1 MQTKPASLL
10 YCLLYAAGTV
20 VYFVLP
26 VWGGIFSE
34 DMLFNTAMIGWL
46 VSADMIANAIANVA
60 ARYWIAHW
68 NWRKTALGFVALLAV
83 ANLMCIGVE
92 DFALLMT
99 LRFVAGF
106 AGGGLTSL
114 AAAGIARSGKPDRYF
129 GIALSIQVFMGGLIL
144 FASPSLLAEF
154 GNASIYVALALLALI
169 ALPFLRTIPNGQ
181 PKAQL
186 PMPKFHKK
194 ATGVKASG
202 QFPSILAILGFVSV
216 ILFFAGMNS
225 IWAFAENI
233 GTELGIE
240 DQFIATTLSLSL
252 LISMG
257 GSLLAA
263 YLAGKVKRLAP
274 IVLGVSSIALAVIS
288 FFWVQGNWAF
298 FIAINVFNFGYNFVI
313 PFQSG
318 WIASFDIK
326 GENIVLLPAVQGAG
340 ISMGPVLSGFIINDV
355 SYLRAIYPSTILLI
369 ASIII
374 FLVLKSRQSSLG
386 ISSQDK

>member
-1 MQTKPASLL
+1 MQTKPASLV

-26 VWGGIFSE
+26 IWGGIFSE

-46 VSADMIANAIANVA
+46 LSADMIANAIANVA

-129 GIALSIQVFMGGLIL
+129 GIALSIQVSMGGLLL
-144 FASPSLLAEF
+144 FASPSLLGEF
-154 GNASIYVALALLALI
+154 GNASIYVALAMLALI
-169 ALPFLRTIPNGQ
+169 AIPFLHTIPDEQ
-181 PKAQL
+181 LKAQIPAAHSL
-186 PMPKFHKK
+186 QV
-194 ATGVKASG
+194 ASGVKAPK
-202 QFPSILAILGFVSV
+202 QAPKILTILGFIGVA
-216 ILFFAGMNS
+216 LFFAGMNS
-225 IWAFAENI
+225 VWAFAENI
-233 GTELGIE
+233 GTELGIK

-252 LISMG
+252 LISIG

-288 FFWVQGNWAF
+288 LFWVQGNWAF

-318 WIASFDIK
+318 WIAIFDIK

-340 ISMGPVLSGFIINDV
+340 ISIGPVLSGFIINDV
-355 SYLRAIYPSTILLI
+355 SYLRAVYPSSILLI

-374 FLVLKSRQSSLG
+374 FIALKSRQSSLG
-386 ISSQDK
+386 ISSLHK

>member
-1 MQTKPASLL
+1 MQTKPASLV

-26 VWGGIFSE
+26 IWGGIFSE

-46 VSADMIANAIANVA
+46 LSADMIANAIANVA

-181 PKAQL
+181 PKAHL

>member
-1 MQTKPASLL
+1 MQIKSASLF
-10 YCLLYAAGTV
+10 YCFLYAAGTV

-34 DMLFNTAMIGWL
+34 EMLFNTAMIGWL
-46 VSADMIANAIANVA
+46 LSADMIANTIANVT

-68 NWRKTALGFVALLAV
+68 NWRKTALGSAALMAS
-83 ANLMCIGVE
+83 ANLMCIGVD
-92 DFALLMT
+92 DFALLMA
-99 LRFVAGF
+99 LRLVAGF

-114 AAAGIARSGKPDRYF
+114 AAVGIARSGEPDKYF

-144 FASPSLLAEF
+144 FSSPSLLAEF
-154 GNASIYVALALLALI
+154 GNASIYVALAALTLI
-169 ALPFLRTIPNGQ
+169 ALPFLRAIPDGQ
-181 PKAQL
+181 LKAQL
-186 PMPKFHKK
+186 PIPKSQKV
-194 ATGVKASG
+194 AIGVKASG
-202 QFPSILAILGFVSV
+202 QFPKILTILGFVGV

-225 IWAFAENI
+225 LWAFAENI

-240 DQFIATTLSLSL
+240 EQFIATTLSLSL

-257 GSLLAA
+257 GSLLAV
-263 YLAGKVKRLAP
+263 YLAGKVKRLTP

-318 WIASFDIK
+318 WIASFDFK
-326 GENIVLLPAVQGAG
+326 GESIVLLPAVQGAG
-340 ISMGPVLSGFIINDV
+340 ISVGPILSGVIINDT
-355 SYLRAIYPSTILLI
+355 SYLRAIYPSLSLLI
-369 ASIII
+369 ASIAI
-374 FLVLKSRQSSLG
+374 FLLLSSRQSSLD
-386 ISSQDK
+386 ISSLD

>member
-1 MQTKPASLL
+1 M
-10 YCLLYAAGTV
+10 
-20 VYFVLP
+20 YFVLP

-34 DMLFNTAMIGWL
+34 DLLFNTALIGWL
-46 VSADMIANAIANVA
+46 LSADMIANAIANVT
-60 ARYWIAHW
+60 ARYWITRG
-68 NWRKTALGFVALLAV
+68 NWRRTALGFITLIAA

-92 DFALLMT
+92 DFVLLMI
-99 LRFVAGF
+99 LRLMAGF

-114 AAAGIARSGKPDRYF
+114 AVAGIARSGEPDRYF
-129 GIALSIQVFMGGLIL
+129 GIALSIQVFMGGLLL
-144 FASPSLLAEF
+144 FASPSLLGEF
-154 GNASIYVALALLALI
+154 GNASIYIALAMLALI
-169 ALPFLRTIPNGQ
+169 AIPFLRTIPNEQ
-181 PKAQL
+181 LKARL
-186 PMPKFHKK
+186 PIPETDKVPF
-194 ATGVKASG
+194 GVKTSV
-202 QFPSILAILGFVSV
+202 QFPVILPFLGFFGV

-233 GTELGIE
+233 GTQLGIE
-240 DQFIATTLSLSL
+240 EQFIATTLSLSL

-257 GSLLAA
+257 GSLFAA

-298 FIAINVFNFGYNFVI
+298 FVAINVFNFGYNFVI

-340 ISMGPVLSGFIINDV
+340 ISIGPVLSGFIINDI
-355 SYLRAIYPSTILLI
+355 SYLRAIYPSSILLI

-374 FLVLKSRQSSLG
+374 FIVLKSRQSSLG
-386 ISSQDK
+386 ISSLHK

>member
-1 MQTKPASLL
+1 MQSRLSSLN
-10 YCLLYAAGTV
+10 YCLLYAIGTV

-34 DMLFNTAMIGWL
+34 DLLFNTALIGWL
-46 VSADMIANAIANVA
+46 LSADMIANAIANVT
-60 ARYWIAHW
+60 ARYWITRG
-68 NWRKTALGFVALLAV
+68 NWRRTALGFITLIAA

-92 DFALLMT
+92 DFVLLMI
-99 LRFVAGF
+99 LRLMAGF

-114 AAAGIARSGKPDRYF
+114 AVAGIARSGEPDRYF
-129 GIALSIQVFMGGLIL
+129 GIALSIQVFMGGLLL
-144 FASPSLLAEF
+144 FASPSLLGEF
-154 GNASIYVALALLALI
+154 GNASIYIALAMLALI
-169 ALPFLRTIPNGQ
+169 AIPFLRTIPNEQ
-181 PKAQL
+181 LKARL
-186 PMPKFHKK
+186 PIPETDKVPF
-194 ATGVKASG
+194 GVKTSV
-202 QFPSILAILGFVSV
+202 QFPVILPFLGFFGV

-233 GTELGIE
+233 GTQLGIE
-240 DQFIATTLSLSL
+240 EQFIATTLSLSL

-257 GSLLAA
+257 GSLFAA

-298 FIAINVFNFGYNFVI
+298 FVAINVFNFGYNFVI

-340 ISMGPVLSGFIINDV
+340 ISIGPVLSGFIINDI
-355 SYLRAIYPSTILLI
+355 SYLRAIYPSSILLI

-374 FLVLKSRQSSLG
+374 FIVLKSRQSSLG
-386 ISSQDK
+386 ISSLHK

>member
-1 MQTKPASLL
+1 MQSRLSNL
-10 YCLLYAAGTV
+10 HYCILYAAGTV

-26 VWGGIFSE
+26 IWGGIFSE

-46 VSADMIANAIANVA
+46 LSADMIANAIANVT
-60 ARYWIAHW
+60 ARYWIGHW
-68 NWRKTALGFVALLAV
+68 NWRKTALGFVALMAV
-83 ANLMCIGVE
+83 ANLMCIGVD

-99 LRFVAGF
+99 LRLVAGF

-114 AAAGIARSGKPDRYF
+114 AAAGIARSEEPDRYF

-154 GNASIYVALALLALI
+154 GNASIYVALAVLALI
-169 ALPFLRTIPNGQ
+169 ALPFLRAIPAGQ
-181 PKAQL
+181 LKAQL
-186 PMPKFHKK
+186 PMPKSQEV
-194 ATGVKASG
+194 AIGVKASG
-202 QFPSILAILGFVSV
+202 QFPQMLTILGFVGV

-233 GTELGIE
+233 GTELAIE
-240 DQFIATTLSLSL
+240 GQFIATTLSLSL

-263 YLAGKVKRLAP
+263 YLAGKVKRLVP

-288 FFWVQGNWAF
+288 FSWVQGNWAF

-318 WIASFDIK
+318 WIASFDIR

-340 ISMGPVLSGFIINDV
+340 ISIGPVLSGFIINDV

-369 ASIII
+369 ASIIV
-374 FLVLKSRQSSLG
+374 FLILRSRQSSLG
-386 ISSQDK
+386 ISS